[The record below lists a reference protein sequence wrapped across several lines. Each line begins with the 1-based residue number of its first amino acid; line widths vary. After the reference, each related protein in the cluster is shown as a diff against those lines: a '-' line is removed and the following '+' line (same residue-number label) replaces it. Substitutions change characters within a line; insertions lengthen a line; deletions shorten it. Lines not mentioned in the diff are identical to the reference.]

1 MDTRMLGNT
10 GIEISAVGLGTWAI
24 GGGPWWGDS
33 DDDESVRAI
42 HAALDAGVNLV
53 DTAPVYAYGHSE
65 EVVGRAIAG
74 RRDKVVLATKAGLW
88 WRDRRGETFFVQ
100 GGIMVR
106 RSLRPET
113 IAIEIE
119 DSLRRLRTDYIDL
132 YQTHW
137 QAPEEDPVP
146 VEDTMACLMRLKD
159 QGKIRAIGASNTT
172 PAIVDEYLA
181 AGPLASVQERYSLLD
196 RRLDEEAV
204 PLCRERG
211 VAILAYSPLEQGIL
225 AGAVDMDTAV
235 PPGQYRNFI
244 PWYAPENRRKVLD
257 MLAGWSDLT
266 EKYDCTLAQLVIAWT
281 ISRPGITS
289 ALCGARKE
297 RHATANARGGDI
309 ALEAADARRMLADA
323 RGLGSPVFQS

>member
-1 MDTRMLGNT
+1 MDMRMLGDS
-10 GIEISAVGLGTWAI
+10 GIEVSAVGLGTWAI
-24 GGGPWWGDS
+24 GGGAWWGES

-88 WRDRRGETFFVQ
+88 WRDRRGEMFFVQ
-100 GGIMVR
+100 GGTMVR

-113 IAIEIE
+113 IVIEIE
-119 DSLRRLRTDYIDL
+119 DSLRRLGTDYIDL

-146 VEDTMACLMRLKD
+146 VQDTMGCLMRLKD

-181 AGPLASVQERYSLLD
+181 AGPLTSVQERYSILD
-196 RRLDEEAV
+196 RKLDEDAV
-204 PLCRERG
+204 PRCIEHG

-225 AGAVDMDTAV
+225 TGAVDMDTDI

-257 MLAGWSDLT
+257 MLAGWKDLT
-266 EKYDCTLAQLVIAWT
+266 EKYGCTPAQLVIAWT
-281 ISRPGITS
+281 IARPGITA

-297 RHATANARGGDI
+297 RHATANAGAAAI
-309 ALEAADARRMLADA
+309 ALEEADARRMLADA
-323 RGLGSPVFQS
+323 LALGPPERPR